1 MGWLKWRKASGFICD
16 RKVPTKLKGKLYC
29 TAICPAI
36 LYGSECWAL
45 KGQHE
50 RKVEGSKNENVKM
63 DVWPYKK
70 R

>member
-50 RKVEGSKNENVKM
+50 RKVGVAEMKM
-63 DVWPYKK
+63 LRWMWSYKK
-70 R
+70 I